1 MPRSATGSD
10 RFSAFWRTLGITHK
24 LGLAF
29 ALLLALVTLTSLVG
43 LAALAVVDNAE
54 KDIQTSTEIRQKV
67 FEMDG
72 EREKSRRFYQS
83 FLLSYPEIG
92 FARAQE
98 LHGQP
103 AFATAARVIAL
114 TEELRRLMA
123 GSRVSENLRQR
134 NVDVALYL
142 SFSRR
147 FSTILLENMALIVSL
162 ADPADGLLVRMD
174 SRMAALETALADS
187 RGLSLLLREAN
198 VYAKQYRI
206 NRQRPL
212 MQSAFNVLAR
222 LRAQMGADQK
232 LNAAR
237 KVQITELLDEYV
249 SLADKLLDTHEVMRS
264 NFNDFMLQARA
275 VDPVSQAL
283 KDASSAEVELGRTRI
298 AWVSRLAGGLIVA
311 TLLLGLCCAVA
322 VAYAV
327 NASVTRKIMDMT
339 RSAAEL
345 RAGNLEVTVK
355 AETGDE
361 LGELAET
368 FNAMTLRVKDLVENL
383 EENVRQRTSELDR
396 KNRELDEK
404 NRALEILS
412 LTDRLTGLCNRRRLD
427 QTLRAELRRARR
439 YHKPFSVI
447 MIDIDHFKDVNDMHG
462 HQTGDDVLVRLADTF
477 IALARETDTVGRWGG
492 EEFLIVCPETP
503 RDVAQVLAQRLRQE
517 IEETDFAVAGSLTA
531 SFGVAASA
539 PDDAPHALV
548 KRADEALY
556 RAKQLGRNRIEV
568 F

>member
-92 FARAQE
+92 FGRAQE

-114 TEELRRLMA
+114 NEELRRLMA

-142 SFSRR
+142 SFSKR
-147 FSTILLENMALIVSL
+147 FSTTLLENMALIVSL

-174 SRMAALETALADS
+174 SRMAALETVLADS

-222 LRAQMGADQK
+222 LRAQMEADQT
-232 LNAAR
+232 LSAAR
-237 KVQITELLDEYV
+237 KGQITGLLDEYV
-249 SLADKLLDTHEVMRS
+249 FLADKLLDTHEVMRS

-327 NASVTRKIMDMT
+327 NASVTRKIVDMT

-503 RDVAQVLAQRLRQE
+503 KDVAQVLAQRLRQE

-531 SFGVAASA
+531 SFGVAASV